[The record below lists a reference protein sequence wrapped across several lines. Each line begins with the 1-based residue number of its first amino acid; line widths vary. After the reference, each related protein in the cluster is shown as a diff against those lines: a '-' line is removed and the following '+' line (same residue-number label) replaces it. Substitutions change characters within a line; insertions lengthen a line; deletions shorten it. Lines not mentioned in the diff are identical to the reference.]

1 MPEPQTII
9 TRLNRRVTTRKSLA
23 IAGILAGLPFCFVAA
38 VMLGS
43 IFWFSFGLMFN
54 VGYPWHI
61 WVLGTAL
68 ITIPLLFHTEI
79 KTKGDFLGGV
89 MRDIDTDFRT
99 SSPATSAVATMPAAF
114 LGLLAYHAA
123 ANPRAST
130 AGFVEFFITGPRWVL
145 NGLRHLR
152 LVGKIPN
159 VDMQQ
164 TANLIQRL
172 LASDS
177 GFTMDELSSTCESRD
192 QLQETLIWL
201 AFYGWI
207 GVSTKKDRVYI
218 YTESRRFLQS

>member
-1 MPEPQTII
+1 MPEPQTIV
-9 TRLNRRVTTRKSLA
+9 TRLNRRADTRKLLA
-23 IAGILAGLPFCFVAA
+23 VTGIVAGLPLCFVAA

-68 ITIPLLFHTEI
+68 ITIPLLFRMEI

-89 MRDIDTDFRT
+89 MRDVDTDFRT
-99 SSPATSAVATMPAAF
+99 SSPAVHAAALMPAAF
-114 LGLLAYHAA
+114 LGVVAYHAA

-130 AGFVEFFITGPRWVL
+130 AGFVEVFITGPRWVL

-152 LVGKIPN
+152 RVGKIPH
-159 VDMQQ
+159 VDPQH
-164 TANLIQRL
+164 AASVVQRL
-172 LASDS
+172 LNHDS
-177 GFTMDELSSTCESRD
+177 GLTANDLSAICESRD

-207 GVSTKKDRVYI
+207 GVSTKNDRVYI
-218 YTESRRFLQS
+218 YSESRRFLDA